1 MLAPDAPPAGPRIP
15 ASWGL
20 TRRETEIVEQL
31 ALGRTNVAIA
41 AALFLGE
48 HTVEWHLR
56 SVYEKLGVQSRQEVL
71 AALFRHA
78 FLPSIEQATLS
89 GAA

>member
-1 MLAPDAPPAGPRIP
+1 MLAPEAPPARPGIP

-20 TRRETEIVEQL
+20 TQRETEIVEQL
-31 ALGRTNVAIA
+31 ALGRTNGAIA
-41 AALFLGE
+41 EALFLGE

-56 SVYEKLGVQSRQEVL
+56 SIYEKLGVQRRQEVL
-71 AALFRHA
+71 AELFRHA
-78 FLPSIEQATLS
+78 FLPSIEQVTLS